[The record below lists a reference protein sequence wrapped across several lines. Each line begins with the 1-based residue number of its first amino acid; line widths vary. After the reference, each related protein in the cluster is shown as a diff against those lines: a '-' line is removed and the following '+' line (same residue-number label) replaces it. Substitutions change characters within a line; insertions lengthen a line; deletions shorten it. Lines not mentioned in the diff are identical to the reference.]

1 MGPPDGVER
10 RPSAG
15 NGAPDNHT
23 DPTKDLGGND
33 TPDLDLFGEPIE
45 PKVPRKDPR
54 SLDYIRWL
62 RSLPLP
68 DGLSFHNCAP
78 SGLVGVPKKERPFV
92 EAIWCT
98 DKQGRYD
105 HLLLIDLRTRRR
117 YKS

>member
-1 MGPPDGVER
+1 
-10 RPSAG
+10 
-15 NGAPDNHT
+15 
-23 DPTKDLGGND
+23 
-33 TPDLDLFGEPIE
+33 
-45 PKVPRKDPR
+45 
-54 SLDYIRWL
+54 
-62 RSLPLP
+62 LP